1 MEEMRLLKV
10 VSRLFSAFV
19 WIVVSAGLSIAA
31 MPVHA
36 QAPAPATP
44 QGSSQAT
51 SLSPIPMLAYY
62 YIWFDPTS
70 WDRAK
75 QDYPLLGRYS
85 SGDIDVIRQHIRWAK
100 SAGLKGF
107 IVSWKNTDALT
118 ARLKTLMQVADQ
130 EDFKLA
136 IIYQGLDFSRKPLPA
151 SRIAA
156 DLDYFTTNLASDPAF
171 QLFAKPM
178 VIWSGTWQ
186 FSTADIQSVTQG
198 RRESL
203 LILAS
208 EKNVKGFQRLQTLV
222 DGDAYYWSSVN
233 PETYGDYEGK
243 LGDMSA
249 AVHAAGGLWIAP
261 AAAGFDARQIGGTT
275 AVDRADGALLKREVN
290 AAISSSPDAVGII
303 SWNEFS
309 ENSYIEPSE
318 KYGKQYLAV
327 LQQINQ
333 VASPPLAEFDSS
345 EPGPVA
351 RPALAGNVWLAI
363 GSLVLVALASLGVIV
378 WRQVKGRKA

>member
-1 MEEMRLLKV
+1 MT
-10 VSRLFSAFV
+10 
-19 WIVVSAGLSIAA
+19 AGLWATAA
-31 MPVHA
+31 PVQA

-44 QGSSQAT
+44 QGSSQAAG
-51 SLSPIPMLAYY
+51 LSPIPMLAYY

-85 SGDIDVIRQHIRWAK
+85 SGDVDVIRQHIRWAK

-118 ARLKTLMQVADQ
+118 ARLKLVMQVADQ

-136 IIYQGLDFSRKPLPA
+136 IIYQGLDFSRNPLPA

-156 DLDYFTTNLASDPAF
+156 DLDYFSANLASDPAF
-171 QLFAKPM
+171 QLFEKPL
-178 VIWSGTWQ
+178 VVWSGTWQ

-198 RRESL
+198 RRDKL

-208 EKNVKGFQRLQTLV
+208 EKNVKGFQRLQGMV

-233 PETYGDYEGK
+233 PNTYGDYEGK
-243 LGDMSA
+243 LGDMA
-249 AVHAAGGLWIAP
+249 TAVHAAGGLWIAP
-261 AAAGFDARQIGGTT
+261 AAVGFDARQIGGTT

-290 AAISSSPDAVGII
+290 AAISSGPDAVGII

-345 EPGPVA
+345 EPAPVVH
-351 RPALAGNVWLAI
+351 PALAGNTWLAL
-363 GSLVLVALASLGVIV
+363 GGLVLLALASLGVIV
-378 WRQVKGRKA
+378 WRQIKKTP